1 MQQFRAVLGVFS
13 LLTTLLFP
21 KELPSRIDVNVY
33 LAQIL
38 HRSPS
43 WCNPPIYLCSG
54 PLGLTCSHAV
64 TCPPVKTKTIAVMYS
79 IPQTK
84 RASAPRQ
91 RLTVASQGRQTSSI
105 VLRQRTMLTMDRA
118 PTCLLIV
125 CEETEKWNSSLMS
138 PTSQLFESL
147 KKCSK
152 RKLNCLLLHK
162 LLHSINSGGERST
175 SY

>member
-21 KELPSRIDVNVY
+21 KELPSRIDVYVY

-118 PTCLLIV
+118 PTCSLIV

-147 KKCSK
+147 KNALKE
-152 RKLNCLLLHK
+152 N
-162 LLHSINSGGERST
+162 
-175 SY
+175 